1 MSTTT
6 HINQQTSFD
15 GMDNLTA
22 RETALAKVDAIN
34 LSAYARTRNALD
46 GRVTRLSPYITHG
59 ITDVPEI
66 IKRLGAKTTLNWE
79 EKFIFELGW
88 REYFHHVWHH
98 LNDDIW
104 REQRAPPATQY
115 TSVVPDD
122 VLTATTGV
130 AVIDAQIRS
139 LYQVGYLHNHAR
151 MWLASY
157 MVHMRKIDWR
167 AGAQWMFGYLL
178 DGDMASNTL
187 SWQWVAGTW
196 TGKPYLFNAENV
208 AKYAPEFDCAGS
220 VIDTSYE
227 AMDQIARSNEA
238 LQSAPQIRRSLV
250 AAAPPPLLNALE
262 AMPIAVALG
271 FTILDALPIDK
282 PYSLCHPWA
291 IKHAFYLN
299 QPTVGLIVTEFHDHY
314 RWSEARWR
322 FVLSAM
328 REITD
333 TIFIFNSASS
343 VAPQVLL
350 PHTVV
355 DTLNPH
361 YRLIMQQLAKHGAT
375 IVDAP
380 RAFINPEKCHRSFS
394 SFWHSAKKESFPL

>member
-1 MSTTT
+1 MST
-6 HINQQTSFD
+6 ILQTSFD
-15 GMDNLTA
+15 GIDNLTA
-22 RETALAKVDAIN
+22 QETALAKIDAIN

-66 IKRLGAKTTLNWE
+66 ITRLGAKAAISWE
-79 EKFIFELGW
+79 DKFIFELGW
-88 REYFHHVWHH
+88 REYFHHVWSC

-104 REQRAPPATQY
+104 REQRAPPAPQY
-115 TSVVPDD
+115 SSTMPDD

-130 AVIDAQIRS
+130 AVIDAQIRV
-139 LYQVGYLHNHAR
+139 LYETGYLHNHAR

-157 MVHMRKIDWR
+157 MVHVRKIDWR
-167 AGAQWMFGYLL
+167 AGAQWMYGYLL

-227 AMDQIARSNEA
+227 VMDQIARGNQA
-238 LQSAPQIRRSLV
+238 LLGAPQVRRGLMASAP
-250 AAAPPPLLNALE
+250 PLTLNAVE
-262 AMPIAVALG
+262 AMSIAKTLD
-271 FTILDALPIDK
+271 FTILDSIPTDK
-282 PYSLCHPWA
+282 PYSQ
-291 IKHAFYLN
+291 AFYLN
-299 QPTVGLIVTEFHDHY
+299 QPIVGLIVSAFHDQY

-328 REITD
+328 HEIMD
-333 TIFIFNSASS
+333 TICITTPATIVSS
-343 VAPQVLL
+343 REQL
-350 PHTVV
+350 PHAVV
-355 DTLNPH
+355 HTLKPH
-361 YRLIMQQLAKHGAT
+361 YRLIIQQLATQGVT

-380 RAFINPEKCHRSFS
+380 RAFINPEKCQRSFS
-394 SFWHSAKKESFPL
+394 SFWHLAKKESFPL